1 MYNKVRRYVESLI
14 TKIIEQDFY
23 GVAAEM
29 AFWFILG
36 LVPFLLFL
44 TSLFTWMGKKTLIT
58 PIISF
63 FTNLAPKDVA
73 NLILNTL
80 NEIFIFEQATLIAVL
95 CLVITIA
102 LSANAI
108 VAVIKG
114 LNRAYAI
121 EETRNFVY
129 TRVLAI
135 LMVFM
140 NSLAL
145 FLVVNLIVLGKVILD
160 FMLEHTILS
169 ELSIDIISFV
179 RWPISYLALA
189 FCAFGNYYI
198 LPAIEGNEK
207 TKMRSVLPGTFF
219 FSFFWMIGSWCFSL
233 YLSNLN
239 TYNRVYGTIGA
250 FAILMVWLYYT
261 SLIVLIGGEI
271 NSRVYARLKR
281 KEDAIEEAKK
291 LEEERL
297 ASLSPT
303 ERLQEEMKIKLAIIA
318 KLEAEEQAR
327 LNKDNKNN

>member
-95 CLVITIA
+95 CFIITIA

-121 EETRNFVY
+121 EETRTFVY

-169 ELSIDIISFV
+169 QISIDIISFV
-179 RWPISYLALA
+179 RWPISYFALA

-207 TKMRSVLPGTFF
+207 MKMRSVLPGTFF

-261 SLIVLIGGEI
+261 SLIILVGGEI

-281 KEDAIEEAKK
+281 KEEAIETAKR

-303 ERLQEEMKIKLAIIA
+303 ERLKEEMKIRLAIIA
-318 KLEAEEQAR
+318 KLEEEEQSR
-327 LNKDNKNN
+327 LNKDNKKT